1 MISLVC
7 RFDVALSS
15 INILVSTL
23 IVTQNTGLRGINTKS
38 NQSLIQHRNF
48 HYHYRNIMTFKW
60 CQICSLMIL
69 CISQSRCLDEILNWF
84 APAVLHN
91 WVMVKINIFY
101 QIFLVKYVVFF
112 CVFLYRGSMSSM
124 SSSASRFSQ
133 LSITSSGNTNTGLA
147 SLAASFSSASKKS

>member
-101 QIFLVKYVVFF
+101 QIFLVKYVFF
-112 CVFLYRGSMSSM
+112 CFFLYRGSMSSM